1 MELYCYFCTLT
12 VNVKIKY
19 MEVKNSPAADLEN
32 KRLTNMLI
40 GFILAFALLFVA
52 FEFTQRDEKDNVKES
67 MLDNSIEED
76 IIPITQQQEM
86 LTPPKA
92 SPKAAEMLNVVD
104 NNTNVDKTEIVNTE
118 SNPTSVT
125 GDGAAATA
133 EQTTTDATND
143 VDAADDSKIFQI
155 VEQLPE
161 FPGGMVEFMK
171 WLTKNLRYPA
181 YAQKNAIQGKVII
194 QFVIN
199 KDGSVVD
206 ANIVHSLEPSCDKEA
221 MRVIKMMPK
230 WHPGLEH
237 NKPVRVRYTIPIIF
251 KL

>member
-1 MELYCYFCTLT
+1 
-12 VNVKIKY
+12 
-19 MEVKNSPAADLEN
+19 
-32 KRLTNMLI
+32 
-40 GFILAFALLFVA
+40 
-52 FEFTQRDEKDNVKES
+52 

-181 YAQKNAIQGKVII
+181 DAQTRKVQGKVIV
-194 QFVIN
+194 QFIVN
-199 KDGSVVD
+199 KDGTTVD
-206 ANIVHSLEPSCDKEA
+206 SKVIQSLDPSCDREA
-221 MRVIKMMPK
+221 LRVLRMMPK
-230 WHPGLEH
+230 WKPGTEH
-237 NKPVRVRYTIPIIF
+237 GKVVRTKFCIPIVF